1 MNRKM
6 NPILTLAAAFA
17 LALGAGPVLA
27 QNQSSGGSGMMQG
40 GGMSEGM
47 SGQGMMSGGGM
58 MGGGGMMSGGS
69 GMMSGGSHGDM
80 MSMMKRMHAKMMKG
94 GMMGGGM
101 MGGAFMR
108 SFDTDH
114 NGKVAADEL
123 RAGLSEGLSNHD
135 ADGDGMLSID
145 EFEAFHSARIREMM
159 VDRFQMLDADG
170 DGEVTEAEMEAP
182 AARMERMQRM
192 RAERMERMERM
203 REMRDQA
210 GDRAGHH
217 GGSSD
222 SE

>member
-6 NPILTLAAAFA
+6 KPILTLAAAFA
-17 LALGAGPVLA
+17 LTLGAGPVLA

-40 GGMSEGM
+40 GSMSEGM

-58 MGGGGMMSGGS
+58 MGGGS
-69 GMMSGGSHGDM
+69 GMMSGGGHGDM

-94 GMMGGGM
+94 GMMDGGM

-108 SFDTDH
+108 SFDADH
-114 NGKVAADEL
+114 DGKVAPDEL
-123 RAGLSEGLSNHD
+123 RTGLSEGLSEFD
-135 ADGDGMLSID
+135 TDGNGVLSID

-192 RAERMERMERM
+192 RAERMERM
-203 REMRDQA
+203 REMREQA
-210 GDRAGHH
+210 GDRD
-217 GGSSD
+217 GSSD